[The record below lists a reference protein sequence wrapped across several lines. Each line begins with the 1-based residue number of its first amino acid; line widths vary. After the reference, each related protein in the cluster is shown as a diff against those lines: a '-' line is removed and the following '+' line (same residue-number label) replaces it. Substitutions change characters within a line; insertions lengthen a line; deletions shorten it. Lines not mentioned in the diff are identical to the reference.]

1 HCWWEYRLMQPL
13 WKSVWR
19 YLKEL
24 GLEVPFDP
32 AIPLIAFAILGLFL
46 FQMNFWIVFSRSMKY
61 AAGIS
66 IGIALNL

>member
-1 HCWWEYRLMQPL
+1 HCWWEYRLVWLL

-19 YLKEL
+19 FLKKL
-24 GLEVPFDP
+24 GLEVPFNP
-32 AIPLIAFAILGLFL
+32 AIPLLSLFL
-46 FQMNFWIVFSRSMKY
+46 FQMNFWIVFSRSIKY

>member
-1 HCWWEYRLMQPL
+1 HCWWECKMVQPL
-13 WKSVWR
+13 WKAAWQ
-19 YLKEL
+19 L
-24 GLEVPFDP
+24 GIVIPP
-32 AIPLIAFAILGLFL
+32 AMSLLPRIAFAILGLFL